1 MNELLLALDQA
12 QHSQQE
18 LPSEQQ
24 FKSEL
29 FDLKLRLQAVQ
40 EEKAKIEQKLISAA
54 QKDLQRDQSAS
65 TDQELREL
73 QVKYDHI
80 ETQFAQTNV
89 KLGDVLNQYNE
100 LEEQYSHVVNVNQQL
115 GQENMDLRQALNLKS
130 PSGRKK

>member
-1 MNELLLALDQA
+1 
-12 QHSQQE
+12 
-18 LPSEQQ
+18 
-24 FKSEL
+24 
-29 FDLKLRLQAVQ
+29 VQ

-115 GQENMDLRQALNLKS
+115 GQENLDLRQALNLKS